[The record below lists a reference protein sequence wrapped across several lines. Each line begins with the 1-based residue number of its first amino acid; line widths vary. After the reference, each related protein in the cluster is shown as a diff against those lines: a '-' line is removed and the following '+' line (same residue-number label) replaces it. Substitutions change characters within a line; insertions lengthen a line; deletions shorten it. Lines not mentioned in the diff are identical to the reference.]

1 MDRRNGYGR
10 GVKWQN
16 GVVWRSGGAQGGRER
31 NLRVSGE
38 IKGEAKKGA
47 ENGRA

>member
-1 MDRRNGYGR
+1 MGAVLDGR
-10 GVKWQN
+10 MASCE
-16 GVVWRSGGAQGGRER
+16 RSGGAQGGRER